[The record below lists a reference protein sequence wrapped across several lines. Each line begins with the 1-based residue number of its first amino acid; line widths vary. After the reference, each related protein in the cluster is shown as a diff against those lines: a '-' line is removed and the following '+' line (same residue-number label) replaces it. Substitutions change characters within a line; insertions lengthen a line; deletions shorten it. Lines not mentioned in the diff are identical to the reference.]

1 MLIKHGCC
9 YFQSLHFSYMLQED
23 SVHNSRQCS
32 SSPLH
37 PSRSRDIS
45 SGRSFVKHHPSRRRE
60 LSVRTPFCV
69 QKLRTVP
76 SCIRPDVS
84 TTRPDALQCST
95 SKRISFP
102 HRYGKTTAT
111 VQTTWLF
118 HPDAILDKASH
129 AKDVQPSKCKS
140 TLPGRS
146 DFIMKITCSRS
157 TTVRTLGQHRLNAA
171 LFRKEYQ
178 QIWKA
183 GCTVVRLD
191 AA

>member
-1 MLIKHGCC
+1 MRSLLVCDWLHPIGQNHFHVMMLIKQGCC

-45 SGRSFVKHHPSRRRE
+45 SGLSFVKHHPSRRRE
-60 LSVRTPFCV
+60 LSFRTPFCV

-102 HRYGKTTAT
+102 ITDMGRQLQPSRRRGYSIPTLSLIRQVMQKTFNRPD
-111 VQTTWLF
+111 VSL
-118 HPDAILDKASH
+118 HCPDA
-129 AKDVQPSKCKS
+129 Q
-140 TLPGRS
+140 TL
-146 DFIMKITCSRS
+146 
-157 TTVRTLGQHRLNAA
+157 L
-171 LFRKEYQ
+171 
-178 QIWKA
+178 
-183 GCTVVRLD
+183 
-191 AA
+191 